1 MVICILLAEL
11 HIFPVQI
18 CYIIMRSGHI
28 ILLVLSLLLAG
39 FPASAQR
46 TFTEGEIVYRV
57 QLTAPDNTTVS
68 GQYIFTIKD
77 AEIKKELRLDNGYID
92 ITLLNCANN
101 TVYSLQNRNGTKYA
115 IELSMAELLQ
125 KQQRYKG
132 FRLSGEAPAN
142 QKMAG
147 YNAYRA
153 QIIYPDG
160 SATEIQYTKE
170 WRPAQTVT
178 FNRFPDAQ
186 FFPLSFYYNEPT
198 GNMRFNAQKM
208 EACPVDAAVFRIP
221 KDYKMI
227 SYDVY
232 KQLIQE

>member
-1 MVICILLAEL
+1 MRTGN
-11 HIFPVQI
+11 IF
-18 CYIIMRSGHI
+18 
-28 ILLVLSLLLAG
+28 LLVCCLLLAG
-39 FPASAQR
+39 FSSTAQR
-46 TFTEGEIVYRV
+46 TFTEGEVIYRV
-57 QLTAPDNTTVS
+57 QLTSPDNTTVS
-68 GQYIFTIKD
+68 GLYIFTIKD
-77 AEIKKELRLDNGYID
+77 AEIKKELRLDNGYVD

-132 FRLSGEAPAN
+132 FRLAGETVAN

-147 YNAYRA
+147 YAAYRA
-153 QIIYPDG
+153 QVIYADR

-170 WRPAQTVT
+170 WRPAQAVT
-178 FNRFPDAQ
+178 FNRFPDAP
-186 FFPLSFYYNEPT
+186 FFPLSFYYNEPS
-198 GNMRFNAQKM
+198 GNMKFNAQKM

-227 SYDVY
+227 SYEEY